1 MREVMPSLASMSA
14 SLFPIISI
22 CPRTQT
28 SSILAPLALRAL
40 VTNIALIY

>member
-1 MREVMPSLASMSA
+1 MPSLASLST

-22 CPRTQT
+22 YPGTQI

-40 VTNIALIY
+40 VASIALIY